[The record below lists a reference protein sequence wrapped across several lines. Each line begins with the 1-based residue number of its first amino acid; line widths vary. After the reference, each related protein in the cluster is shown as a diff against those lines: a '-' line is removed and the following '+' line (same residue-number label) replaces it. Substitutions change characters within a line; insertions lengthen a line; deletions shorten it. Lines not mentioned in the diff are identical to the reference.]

1 MIKIPGFLG
10 SAVSS
15 GVKKKGK
22 KDLALIY
29 SEVPA
34 KVAGVFTTNIV
45 KAPPVL
51 LGTERVKTGMCQA
64 VLVNS

>member
-1 MIKIPGFLG
+1 MIKVQGFIG
-10 SAVSS
+10 NAVSS

-29 SEVPA
+29 SEIPA
-34 KVAGVFTTNIV
+34 KAAGVFTTNVV

-51 LGTERVKTGMCQA
+51 LGMERIKSGFCQA
-64 VLVNS
+64 VL